1 MHTSICGLVWTVV
14 AAALAAGSPTL
25 WAQAQPPARPA
36 DAAGAQ
42 DAAQPDVNLDR
53 LAPGFGIRE
62 LSISGG
68 LYSLRP
74 PTSGSGGGLIETAK
88 WMGVGTASAELGWR
102 PASRTTLADV
112 RYRFNQ
118 NWNNSY
124 DDLNGMDHIFT
135 LTSSFGAG
143 SRWRRGISLSA
154 ESRLFSSLL
163 FDSPV
168 LPGSATSAASGPSTV
183 GTSIGDTG
191 LALNTPLV
199 ASFFGS
205 RRNAGSA
212 GFDVSFSKSPRT
224 TWFTAFNMTHQM
236 AATSS
241 SEGASRDLLQPAVTA
256 GTATGGLAYSAT
268 RATTIGF
275 DVNASRSQSRNFK
288 IMSGALMGNVTRRLN
303 TGLSAF
309 MRAGYSLT
317 DEIGVPSRPARGVL
331 GSAGITGTRGVHT
344 VRISGYLDRMD
355 RFAVGAERSVGGDAI
370 WDVIG
375 RSSPWTSSL
384 SFGYVKVTRFNA
396 APVEGIVA
404 RSLVAR
410 RLSRNLSLGIDLAY
424 STISGRIPSLITDL
438 THGGARIFLSYAPQ
452 P

>member
-1 MHTSICGLVWTVV
+1 
-14 AAALAAGSPTL
+14 
-25 WAQAQPPARPA
+25 
-36 DAAGAQ
+36 
-42 DAAQPDVNLDR
+42 
-53 LAPGFGIRE
+53 
-62 LSISGG
+62 
-68 LYSLRP
+68 
-74 PTSGSGGGLIETAK
+74 
-88 WMGVGTASAELGWR
+88 
-102 PASRTTLADV
+102 
-112 RYRFNQ
+112 
-118 NWNNSY
+118 
-124 DDLNGMDHIFT
+124 
-135 LTSSFGAG
+135 
-143 SRWRRGISLSA
+143 
-154 ESRLFSSLL
+154 
-163 FDSPV
+163 
-168 LPGSATSAASGPSTV
+168 
-183 GTSIGDTG
+183 
-191 LALNTPLV
+191 
-199 ASFFGS
+199 
-205 RRNAGSA
+205 
-212 GFDVSFSKSPRT
+212 
-224 TWFTAFNMTHQM
+224 MTHQM